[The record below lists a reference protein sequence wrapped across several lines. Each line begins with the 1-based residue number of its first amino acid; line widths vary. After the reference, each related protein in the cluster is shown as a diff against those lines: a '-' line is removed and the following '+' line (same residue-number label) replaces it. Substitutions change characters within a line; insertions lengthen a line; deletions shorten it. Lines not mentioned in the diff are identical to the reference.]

1 MLPDAYIV
9 HQTPRRLRLRIP
21 SKKGDR
27 AYFAFLQTGLSQ
39 YPGVQETVVSP
50 TTASVLL
57 SHDLDLAAFAEHAAI
72 DGFFRM
78 RKTSL
83 PAKPLHAK
91 ALEPLAYLD
100 GCMKDLTGGQ
110 VDMASLVFL
119 GLAGFGIYQISIGNF
134 TAPAWYTAFWYAM
147 NTALKAGAG
156 GGNDECGNDE

>member
-9 HQTPRRLRLRIP
+9 HRPPRRLRLRVP

-27 AYFAFLQTGLSQ
+27 AYFAFLEAGLSQ
-39 YPGVQETVVSP
+39 YPGVQKAVVSS

-57 SHDLDLAAFAEHAAI
+57 FHDLDLTAFAEHAAI

-78 RKTSL
+78 HGSPL
-83 PAKPLHAK
+83 PAKPLHAR

-100 GCMKDLTGGQ
+100 GCLKDLTRGE
-110 VDMASLVFL
+110 VDMAGIVFL
-119 GLAGFGIYQISIGNF
+119 GLAGLGIYQISIGNF

-147 NTALKAGAG
+147 NTALKAGE
-156 GGNDECGNDE
+156 DE